1 MRVASDVKSS
11 ESPDS
16 GSGATPNVFGKSA
29 GSTKKKRGASL
40 FWKLL
45 SKSLHQV
52 PRGPGAGPEKSNRAS
67 RMYTNSKFGSIS

>member
-29 GSTKKKRGASL
+29 GSTKKNAVLRYFGNCY
-40 FWKLL
+40 
-45 SKSLHQV
+45 QNRCIRY
-52 PRGPGAGPEKSNRAS
+52 RGPGAGPEKSNRAS
-67 RMYTNSKFGSIS
+67 RMFTNSKFGSIS